1 MVGSRFLLSLTASSQ
16 NHRTCFHL
24 VESVLE
30 QREGV
35 CVVVLCVGFLVRTSS
50 LADTAEPGVL
60 ANEPGDVA
68 GPTAEPGESPSPATS
83 WIS

>member
-1 MVGSRFLLSLTASSQ
+1 MTVGSCVLLSLLMVPPLGECW
-16 NHRTCFHL
+16 NLLDVKVF
-24 VESVLE
+24 
-30 QREGV
+30 
-35 CVVVLCVGFLVRTSS
+35 CVVVLCCVVCVGFLVRTSS

-60 ANEPGDVA
+60 ADEPGDVA